1 MFCSDYMTTDEFESS
16 FYVEKYSIPSF
27 DVGIFPYSQGFILE
41 NDKTFKFVV
50 NATLVFKI

>member
-1 MFCSDYMTTDEFESS
+1 MTTDEFESS